1 MVNGNN
7 LHFPHET
14 LKSMMELYSDL
25 VNLFVGDQTQ
35 DRPQAGGSTQAILE
49 SELTEKLASALHTLS
64 VND

>member
-35 DRPQAGGSTQAILE
+35 DRPQVGGSTQAILE
-49 SELTEKLASALHTLS
+49 SELTEKIAQALHTLS